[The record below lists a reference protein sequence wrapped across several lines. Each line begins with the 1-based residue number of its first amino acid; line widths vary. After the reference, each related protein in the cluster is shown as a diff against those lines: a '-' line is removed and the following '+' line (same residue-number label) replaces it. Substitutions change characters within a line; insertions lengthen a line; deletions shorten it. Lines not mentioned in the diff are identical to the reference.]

1 MFIDVEKH
9 HKLCFSIIVA
19 RNTKLI
25 LELERKKKKHK
36 VDTTMEI
43 VETIV
48 KP

>member
-1 MFIDVEKH
+1 MFIDVGKH
-9 HKLCFSIIVA
+9 YKILFSIILA

-25 LELERKKKKHK
+25 FSAWKKKKKHK

-43 VETIV
+43 VEAIV

>member
-1 MFIDVEKH
+1 MFIDVGKH
-9 HKLCFSIIVA
+9 YKILFSIILA

-25 LELERKKKKHK
+25 LVLERKRRNIRLTQPWKF
-36 VDTTMEI
+36 